1 MSYDVSYNYE
11 KERQEAIRAG
21 ERALNSLS
29 SAFFELKSARNWG
42 LFDLIGGGFISTLIK
57 QSKMGKAQS
66 FMEQARYD
74 LRNFSRELKDVE
86 GHIDLDINLNDF
98 LSFAD
103 FFFDG
108 LIADWMVQSKINHA
122 RSQVEEA
129 IHRVEQVLE
138 RLKKDE

>member
-1 MSYDVSYNYE
+1 MSYDVSYNYVKE
-11 KERQEAIRAG
+11 KQEAIKAG

-29 SAFFELKSARNWG
+29 SAYFELKSARNWG
-42 LFDLIGGGFISTLIK
+42 IFDIIGGGFVSTLIK
-57 QSKMGKAQS
+57 QTKMEKARS
-66 FMEQARYD
+66 YMEQAKRD
-74 LRNFSRELKDVE
+74 LRNFSRELQDVE

-108 LIADWMVQSKINHA
+108 LIADWLVQSKINHA

-129 IHRVEQVLE
+129 IARVEHVME
-138 RLKKDE
+138 RLKNDE

>member
-1 MSYDVSYNYE
+1 MSYNYE
-11 KERQEAIRAG
+11 KERQEAIEAG

-42 LFDLIGGGFISTLIK
+42 LFDLMGGGFISTLIK
-57 QSKMGKAQS
+57 QNKMGKAS
-66 FMEQARYD
+66 SYLEQARYD
-74 LRNFSRELKDVE
+74 LRNFSRELQDVE
-86 GHIDLDINLNDF
+86 GHIDLNINLNDF

-108 LIADWMVQSKINHA
+108 LVADWLVQSKINHA

-129 IHRVEQVLE
+129 IRRVEEVLE
-138 RLKKDE
+138 RLKIDA